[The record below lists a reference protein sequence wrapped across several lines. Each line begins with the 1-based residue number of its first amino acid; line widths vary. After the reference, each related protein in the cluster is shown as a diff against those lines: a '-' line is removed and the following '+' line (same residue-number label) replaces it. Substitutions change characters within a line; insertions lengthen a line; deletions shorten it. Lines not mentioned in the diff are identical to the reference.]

1 MRNLPRFGQI
11 RRNSII
17 QFRTISEDGC
27 ATPLR
32 GGAIFFILRTAVRGP
47 IRRRRVCVSAHV
59 FPCMCPRVCIFAPV
73 KPRFPACFFALLH
86 IPALPIPFL
95 RSCFPFHRPCPRR
108 RACVPVPPPASV
120 PSLPAL
126 APVPP
131 CGLCSPSPPAG
142 FPCHARCPHS
152 PSRRLRPAAASPP
165 PQKNITPRNLKPP
178 IRYVVGIDGRCE
190 KNVMPLHVKSMSR
203 FGLNFQLKSSI
214 SGCFHTWS
222 NSFLQNALDFAR
234 RIRCDKQNSLCDAEC
249 LPDACVTQLLI
260 NRVMIKNQIK
270 SIIWCLLLIKNV

>member
-32 GGAIFFILRTAVRGP
+32 GGAIFYFTYRSPRAYSSPPRMCLRG
-47 IRRRRVCVSAHV
+47 RVPVHVS
-59 FPCMCPRVCIFAPV
+59 PRMYFRA
-73 KPRFPACFFALLH
+73 RQTSLSGLLH

-142 FPCHARCPHS
+142 FPSHARCPHS

-178 IRYVVGIDGRCE
+178 VRYVVGIDGRRE

-222 NSFLQNALDFAR
+222 NSFLQNALASAGR
-234 RIRCDKQNSLCDAEC
+234 MRCDKQNSLCDAEC
-249 LPDACVTQLLI
+249 LPDACVP
-260 NRVMIKNQIK
+260 R
-270 SIIWCLLLIKNV
+270 